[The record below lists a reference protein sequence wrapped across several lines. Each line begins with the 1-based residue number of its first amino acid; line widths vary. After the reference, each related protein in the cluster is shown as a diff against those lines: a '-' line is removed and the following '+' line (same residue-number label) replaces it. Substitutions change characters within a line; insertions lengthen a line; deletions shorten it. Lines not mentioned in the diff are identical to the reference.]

1 MIRKKEQSQFMHTYK
16 KTIFIL
22 SLFGLFSNLHAEY
35 LLKES
40 QRAKSKID
48 QMPKNRVAD
57 MKYIPQ
63 DPAFYAEQI
72 KPFAKTKQKELDQKF
87 NRKYFEPWT
96 LSKLDIPEQDF
107 GWEIRFIT
115 KKPIYKTKG
124 SVIPASVYNQWIENA
139 DYENIDSKRYKAITV
154 RRTDVKAL
162 PTSSAFYRDPTKTG
176 EGFPFNY
183 NQNSAL
189 HINVPLYI
197 SHFSKDKRW
206 AFVRAS
212 YAFGWVKTSDLA
224 LVSSDFIKTFK
235 NGNYAMVIKD
245 NLRLYNDGKD
255 VSIVKL
261 GALFPIAEDQ
271 HYIVAS
277 RDSKGR
283 AHIEKVKVQKPTIL
297 AKKPLPFTARN
308 VGMLAKEFYGEPY
321 GWGGSY
327 ECRDCSATTRDFLG
341 AFGIFLRRNS
351 SKQAEDGERISI
363 QGLAKDIKK
372 KKIIQEADPF
382 RSLLYVPGH
391 IVLYL
396 GKYKGEPVIMHTY
409 WGIRKKDRTKIITAR
424 TIISSTEPGK
434 ERADVRE
441 QSKLIN
447 TLQSIVKF

>member
-1 MIRKKEQSQFMHTYK
+1 MYQKL
-16 KTIFIL
+16 IL
-22 SLFGLFSNLHAEY
+22 LLFLIGSFSSLHAEY

-40 QRAKSKID
+40 TRVKSKID
-48 QMPKNRVAD
+48 RMPKNKVAD
-57 MKYIPQ
+57 MKRIPQ
-63 DPAFYAEQI
+63 DPAFYANQI
-72 KPFAKTKQKELDQKF
+72 KPFSKIKQKSLDKKF
-87 NRKYFEPWT
+87 NQKYFKPWD
-96 LSKLDIPEQDF
+96 LSVLDIPEKDF

-115 KKPIYKTKG
+115 KKPIYKAKG
-124 SVIPASVYNQWIENA
+124 SIIPASVFTKWIDNA
-139 DYENIDSKRYKAITV
+139 DYDSVDSKKYKAITI
-154 RRTDVKAL
+154 RRTNVKAL
-162 PTSSAFYRDPTKTG
+162 PTSSAFFRDPKKTG
-176 EGFPFNY
+176 EGFPFDY

-189 HINVPLYI
+189 HINIPLFI

-212 YAFGWVKTSDLA
+212 YSFGWVKTSDLA
-224 LVSSDFIKTFK
+224 LVNSNFIKTFK
-235 NGNYAMVIKD
+235 NDNYAMVIKD
-245 NLRLYNDGKD
+245 NLRLYNESKD

-261 GALFPIAEDQ
+261 GALFPISEDKQ
-271 HYIVAS
+271 YLVAS

-283 AHIEKVKVQKPTIL
+283 AHIEKVKVSKTSII
-297 AKKPLPFTARN
+297 AKKPLPFTAKN

-351 SKQAEDGERISI
+351 SKQAKDGDNISI
-363 QGLAKDIKK
+363 QGLTKAKKK
-372 KKIIQEADPF
+372 KKIIKDAEPF

-396 GKYKGEPVIMHTY
+396 GEYKGEPVIMHTY
-409 WGIRKKDRTKIITAR
+409 WGIRKKDTTKIITAR
-424 TIISSTEPGK
+424 TIITSTEPGK

-447 TLQSIVKF
+447 TLKTIVNF

>member
-1 MIRKKEQSQFMHTYK
+1 MIKKKELIMYK
-16 KTIFIL
+16 KLTLVFL
-22 SLFGLFSNLHAEY
+22 LLGSFSYLHAAY

-40 QRAKSKID
+40 TRAKSKID
-48 QMPKNRVAD
+48 RMPKNKVAD
-57 MKYIPQ
+57 MKRIPQ
-63 DPAFYAEQI
+63 DPAFYANQI
-72 KPFAKTKQKELDQKF
+72 KPFSKSKQKELDKKF
-87 NRKYFEPWT
+87 NQKYFKPWT
-96 LSKLDIPEQDF
+96 LSKLDIPEKDF
-107 GWEIRFIT
+107 GWEIRFVT
-115 KKPIYKTKG
+115 KKPIYRAKG
-124 SVIPASVYNQWIENA
+124 SIIRPSIYNQWITNA
-139 DYENIDSKRYKAITV
+139 NYENVDSKKYKAITV

-162 PTSSAFYRDPTKTG
+162 PTSSAYYRDPKKTG
-176 EGFPFNY
+176 EGFPFDY

-197 SHFSKDKRW
+197 SHFSKDKKW

-212 YAFGWVKTSDLA
+212 YSFGWVKTSDLA

-245 NLRLYNDGKD
+245 NLRLYKSGKD
-255 VSIVKL
+255 ISLVKI
-261 GALFPIAEDQ
+261 GALFPISKDQ
-271 HYIVAS
+271 QYLVAS

-283 AHIEKVKVQKPTIL
+283 AHIEKVKVENTNII
-297 AKKPLPFTARN
+297 AKKPLPFTAKN

-351 SKQAEDGERISI
+351 SKQAKDGDNISI
-363 QGLAKDIKK
+363 AGLPKSKKK
-372 KKIIQEADPF
+372 KKIIKDAEPF

-396 GKYKGEPVIMHTY
+396 GEYKGEPVIMHTY
-409 WGIRKKDRTKIITAR
+409 WGIRKKDRTKLITAR

-434 ERADVRE
+434 ELVDIRE

-447 TLQSIVKF
+447 TLQTIVNF